1 MNNHRT
7 HTKLTYIWSQGMVD
21 KIAEKVANE
30 KPSIADDIIKKV
42 EEKVI
47 SQKPDKDP
55 MGYPINKWND
65 GRIDHVE
72 EERLAD
78 LARERQRERAQME
91 MFDDPYMNWSGHR

>member
-1 MNNHRT
+1 M
-7 HTKLTYIWSQGMVD
+7 LTYLWSQGMVD

-30 KPSIADDIIKKV
+30 KPSKADEIIERV
-42 EEKVI
+42 EEKV

-91 MFDDPYMNWSGHR
+91 MFDDPYMNWSGLR

>member
-1 MNNHRT
+1 M
-7 HTKLTYIWSQGMVD
+7 LTYLWSQGMVD

-30 KPSIADDIIKKV
+30 KPSKADEIIERV
-42 EEKVI
+42 EEKV
-47 SQKPDKDP
+47 SQRPDKDP

-91 MFDDPYMNWSGHR
+91 MFDDPYKNWSGHR